1 MLGGVA
7 ASAIDDVLGGDHGVQ
22 NEAAILRQKL
32 VALDLASQQMSNGI
46 AA

>member
-7 ASAIDDVLGGDHGVQ
+7 TFAIDNVIGVDHGVQ

-32 VALDLASQQMSNGI
+32 AALDKTLQQMSNGI
-46 AA
+46 AT